1 MATSDG
7 CIFCRIAAGAVPAH
21 EVWRDEDILAFLDIA
36 PIREGHVQ
44 IIPLAH
50 HDSFDVLPEDTA
62 QAILR
67 LGQRIARVQKRLL
80 GVPRVGFMFTGG
92 DVAHAHAH
100 LVPMWEKTDITS
112 PAYIAE
118 TPLTFRPAA
127 QKPAAELAEMAARL
141 SEALKAAAQPA

>member
-1 MATSDG
+1 MTASDG
-7 CIFCRIAAGAVPAH
+7 CIFCRIAERAVPAH
-21 EVWRDEDILAFLDIA
+21 EVWRDGRVMAFLDIA

-50 HDSFDVLPEDTA
+50 HDSFDVLPVGIA

-67 LGQRIARVQKRLL
+67 LGQKVARAQKRLL

-112 PAYIAE
+112 PAYIADSG
-118 TPLTFRPAA
+118 LTFRPAP
-127 QKPAAELAEMAARL
+127 QKPAEELTSMAERL
-141 SEALKAAAQPA
+141 SSALKTEDQPA